1 MPATMPASAYRF
13 ANVELRPAS
22 RQLLIDGADAAIGAR
37 AFDLLVTLVEHRD
50 RLLSKDELLDRV
62 WPGLV
67 VEENNLQVQVSSL
80 RKLIG
85 PKAIATVPGRGYRFV
100 ATLAEGAAPAAPVPP
115 APAPEPV
122 AIGGLPLPPP
132 VAVIGRAAEREALA
146 LLVKDQRL
154 VTVVGAGGIGKTCL
168 ARAVA
173 HDVAGA
179 FHDRAAFVE
188 LEAVA
193 LGSDVAGAVARAL
206 RIQLPAT
213 GGAAELAER
222 LGDQQLLLV
231 LDNCEHLG
239 AAVAV
244 LVQALLDAVPGLHVL
259 ATSQEPLR
267 LAREQV
273 LRLAP
278 LGVPA
283 PGAGVDLSSH
293 GAVALFVA
301 RVQAQHGAFRLDD
314 ANAEDVAEVVRQL
327 DGLPL
332 AIELAAARVPL
343 LGVSGLRRNLG
354 ERLRLLTGGARD
366 LPSRHRTLRSTY
378 DWSHALLS
386 ADEQTVFRRL
396 GIFVGGFGLDLAQ
409 QVVADD
415 RVDEWAVLDHLG
427 TLIDKSL
434 VVAEAGVVPRY
445 RLLESARAYALEQL
459 QAAGEAAALRRRLAE
474 RLRDALV
481 AGAQAA
487 IQGQG
492 PLDAWALAGG
502 AEVDNLH
509 AAIDWAAGEGA
520 DPALAL
526 ALVNIAAVLMYQV
539 GRYPECVRW
548 MLGVEHLIDAR
559 TPPGVV
565 AHFHQGLALV
575 GLHGGLSAAQRK
587 ERLHQAL
594 AIFRRDG
601 PPGALAIA
609 LTVLSYVAAVSGD
622 FATANGCLAE
632 CEQRLGSAMPR
643 SLRCTWLYSQGMLR
657 RYEGRH
663 ADALAAFE
671 AALPLAREVGNARHL
686 FYVLGNLAMAY
697 RELGQLE
704 QALAGFD
711 ATLEHL
717 RRSPL
722 TDAQMMAFA
731 LMWSAQALADA
742 GRLAE
747 AQQRVAEAVPLA
759 RRSTGLRHFAGFL
772 AHLAAHQGRA
782 EAAAR
787 LLGCDDA
794 ARERRGEPR
803 IPSDERE
810 LQATLALLA
819 PLAPAAQLQAW
830 RRIGREL
837 DDGRV
842 QALVLAG
849 SG

>member
-1 MPATMPASAYRF
+1 MPASAYRF

-22 RQLLIDGADAAIGAR
+22 RQLMVDGADAAVGAR

-67 VEENNLQVQVSSL
+67 VEENNLQVQVSTL

-100 ATLAEGAAPAAPVPP
+100 ATLAEGAAPAAPVLAEPP
-115 APAPEPV
+115 TEPGG
-122 AIGGLPLPPP
+122 IGALPPPPP
-132 VAVIGRAAEREALA
+132 VATIGRTAEREALA
-146 LLVKDQRL
+146 LLVQDQRL

-173 HDVAGA
+173 HDLSGS
-179 FHDRAAFVE
+179 FPDRAAIVE
-188 LEAVA
+188 LEAIA
-193 LGSDVAGAVARAL
+193 AGGDVADAVARAL
-206 RIQLPAT
+206 RIQLPAA

-222 LGDQQLLLV
+222 LRDQRLLLV

-239 AAVAV
+239 AAVAA

-283 PGAGVDLSSH
+283 PGAPVDPSSQ

-301 RVQAQHGAFRLDD
+301 RVQARQGGFQLDAAQAD
-314 ANAEDVAEVVRQL
+314 DVAEVVRQL

-343 LGVSGLRRNLG
+343 LGIAGVRRNLG

-366 LPSRHRTLRSTY
+366 LSSRHRTLRSTF
-378 DWSHALLS
+378 DWSHALLG
-386 ADEQTVFRRL
+386 ADEQRVFRRL
-396 GIFVGGFGLDLAQ
+396 GVFVGGFGLDLAQ

-415 RVDEWAVLDHLG
+415 QIDPWAVLDHLG

-434 VVAEAGVVPRY
+434 VVAETGTVPRY

-459 QAAGEAAALRRRLAE
+459 QAAGELAPLRRRLAE
-474 RLRDALV
+474 CLRDALV
-481 AGAQAA
+481 GGARAA

-492 PLDAWALAGG
+492 TLDDWAQAGG

-509 AAIDWAAGEGA
+509 AAIDWAAGDGA
-520 DPALAL
+520 DTALAL

-548 MLGVEHLIDAR
+548 MQAVEPLIDAQ

-565 AHFHQGLALV
+565 AHFRQGLALV
-575 GLHGGLSAAQRK
+575 GLHGGLSAAHRRQ
-587 ERLHQAL
+587 LLQQAL
-594 AIFRRDG
+594 EVFRRDG
-601 PPGALAIA
+601 PPGSLAIT
-609 LTVLSYVAAVSGD
+609 LTLLSYVAAVSGD
-622 FATANGCLAE
+622 FATANACLVE
-632 CEQRLGSAMPR
+632 CEQRLGSAMPPN
-643 SLRCTWLYSQGMLR
+643 LRCIWLYNQGMLR

-663 ADALAAFE
+663 AEALAAFE
-671 AALPLAREVGNARHL
+671 SALPLARSGGNARQL
-686 FYVLGNLAMAY
+686 FYVLNNLATTC

-722 TDAQMMAFA
+722 TDAQMMTFA

-742 GRLAE
+742 GRPDE
-747 AQQRVAEAVPLA
+747 AQQRVVEALPLA

-772 AHLAAHQGRA
+772 AHLAARQGRA

-803 IPSDERE
+803 IPSDECE

-819 PLAPAAQLQAW
+819 PLATQAQLQAW
-830 RRIGREL
+830 RRTGREL
-837 DDGRV
+837 DEDRA

-849 SG
+849 AG

>member
-1 MPATMPASAYRF
+1 MPTPAYRF
-13 ANVELRPAS
+13 ANVEVRPAT
-22 RQLLIDGADAAIGAR
+22 RQLMVDGAEAAIGAR

-85 PKAIATVPGRGYRFV
+85 PKAIATVPARGYRFV
-100 ATLAEGAAPAAPVPP
+100 ATLAEGAAPAAPVPA
-115 APAPEPV
+115 APVPEPV
-122 AIGGLPLPPP
+122 AFGGLLPPP

-146 LLVKDQRL
+146 QRVTDQRL

-173 HDVAGA
+173 HDLAGA
-179 FHDRAAFVE
+179 FRDRAVFVE
-188 LEAVA
+188 LDAVA
-193 LGSDVAGAVARAL
+193 AGADVTGAVARAL

-222 LGDQQLLLV
+222 LGDEQLLLV

-239 AAVAV
+239 AAVAL
-244 LVQALLDAVPGLHVL
+244 LVQALLDALPGLHVL
-259 ATSQEPLR
+259 ATSQEPLH

-278 LGVPA
+278 LVVPA
-283 PGAGVDLSSH
+283 PGALGDPASH

-301 RVQAQHGAFRLDD
+301 RVQAQHGAFRLDA
-314 ANAEDVAEVVRQL
+314 ANADDVAEVVRQL

-343 LGVSGLRRNLG
+343 LGVSGVRRNLG

-386 ADEQTVFRRL
+386 DDERTVFRRL

-409 QVVADD
+409 QVVADEQ
-415 RVDEWAVLDHLG
+415 VDPWAVLDHLG

-434 VVAEAGVVPRY
+434 VVAETGTVPRY

-459 QAAGEAAALRRRLAE
+459 QAAGELTVLRRRLAE
-474 RLRDALV
+474 RLRNALV
-481 AGAQAA
+481 GGARAA

-492 PLDAWALAGG
+492 TLDDWALAGG
-502 AEVDNLH
+502 AEVDNLR

-520 DPALAL
+520 DAALAL
-526 ALVNIAAVLMYQV
+526 SLVNIAAVLMYQI

-548 MLGVEHLIDAR
+548 MRAVEPLIDAH
-559 TPPGVV
+559 TPPGVL
-565 AHFHQGLALV
+565 ALFHQGLALV
-575 GLHGGLSAAQRK
+575 GLHGGLSAAQRR
-587 ERLHQAL
+587 EHLQQAL

-601 PPGALAIA
+601 PPGSLAIT
-609 LTVLSYVAAVSGD
+609 LTLMSYVAAVSGD
-622 FATANGCLAE
+622 FATANDCLTE
-632 CEQRLGSAMPR
+632 CEQCLGSAMPR
-643 SLRCTWLYSQGMLR
+643 SLRCIWLYNLGMLR

-663 ADALAAFE
+663 AEALAAFE
-671 AALPLAREVGNARHL
+671 AALPLAREVGNARQL
-686 FYVLGNLAMAY
+686 FYVLNNLAAAC
-697 RELGQLE
+697 RELGRLE

-731 LMWSAQALADA
+731 LMWSAQALVDA

-747 AQQRVAEAVPLA
+747 AQQRVIEAVPLA

-772 AHLAAHQGRA
+772 AHLAARQGRA
-782 EAAAR
+782 GAAAR

-819 PLAPAAQLQAW
+819 PLASAAQLQAW
-830 RRIGREL
+830 RRTGREL
-837 DDGRV
+837 DEDSV
-842 QALVLAG
+842 QALALALAG
-849 SG
+849 AG